1 MSYVFS
7 ILGIIGLLG
16 SGTLLL
22 LIITS
27 DPAATQIYPGD
38 LDTLFLTILVSLVFL
53 AIAKILSQLNDIHER
68 LKERDSAEPPDE
80 TKSPLSFNKGLRNWP
95 PS

>member
-22 LIITS
+22 LIIIS

-38 LDTLFLTILVSLVFL
+38 LDTLFSTMLVSLVFL
-53 AIAKILSQLNDIHER
+53 AIAKILSQINDIHER
-68 LKERDSAEPPDE
+68 LRERDSA
-80 TKSPLSFNKGLRNWP
+80 KSPLSLNKGLRNWP
-95 PS
+95 AS